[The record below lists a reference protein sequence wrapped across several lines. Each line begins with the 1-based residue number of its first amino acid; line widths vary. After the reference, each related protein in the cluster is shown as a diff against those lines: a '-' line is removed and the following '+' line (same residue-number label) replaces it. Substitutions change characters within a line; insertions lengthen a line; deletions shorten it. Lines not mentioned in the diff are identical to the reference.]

1 MFNHF
6 LQHFFCRKLVASA
19 GEPDI
24 LEDREITT
32 ETMKEIYYDSTLNIS
47 SQDFEK
53 PSKLNIRL
61 SCSENNL
68 QENNSSYNSV
78 DLSDVDF

>member
-1 MFNHF
+1 
-6 LQHFFCRKLVASA
+6 
-19 GEPDI
+19 
-24 LEDREITT
+24 
-32 ETMKEIYYDSTLNIS
+32 MKEIYNDSTLNVS

>member
-1 MFNHF
+1 MHWPVIAEA
-6 LQHFFCRKLVASA
+6 FFEAKNNTICATSL
-19 GEPDI
+19 I
-24 LEDREITT
+24 LGSLLRDVWV
-32 ETMKEIYYDSTLNIS
+32 SLNVS

-68 QENNSSYNSV
+68 QENNSSYDTV
-78 DLSDVDF
+78 DLSDIDF